1 MIKMPSKLEK
11 RAMLHH
17 NLGIL
22 YILIL
27 AFIVFL
33 VFFLGINL
41 IDIMEDIRDTIVEF
55 WG

>member
-1 MIKMPSKLEK
+1 MPSKLEK
-11 RAMLHH
+11 RAMIHH

-41 IDIMEDIRDTIVEF
+41 IEIMDDIRNKIIEF